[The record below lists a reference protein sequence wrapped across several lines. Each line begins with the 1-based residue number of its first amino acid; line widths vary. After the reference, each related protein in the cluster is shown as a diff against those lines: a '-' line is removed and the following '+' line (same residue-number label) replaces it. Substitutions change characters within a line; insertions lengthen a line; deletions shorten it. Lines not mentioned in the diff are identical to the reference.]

1 MRTESGFASV
11 VGGVI
16 LAVGLCGTQS
26 SPAAERKPARS
37 AATGDKG
44 FGIVT
49 AKTDKDITIKAEGED
64 EAKRYLLAPQ
74 GAAPKADLQAA
85 LKIVFP
91 TNLVMFQSQGDR
103 NPVLT
108 GIQAIHSK
116 TRFGMSTGTVVA
128 VDADPKWPTFDVKP
142 SGRGPTERYVA
153 VWNPATKS
161 VDQRLSQII
170 AGLKVG
176 DKLKVAWFYDERKRA
191 TQIQITAKANVDR
204 SLQFIYRPGMT
215 ADVLYD
221 HYMDF
226 GDDPFIR
233 SDDPACVFSA
243 WTYAQERCPA
253 ICQAASAG
261 GAAGSCSP

>member
-1 MRTESGFASV
+1 MSGKSMFVRVLAGAVLASAFYGESS
-11 VGGVI
+11 
-16 LAVGLCGTQS
+16 LQ
-26 SPAAERKPARS
+26 AAEKKPSQASARQGEG
-37 AATGDKG
+37 T

-49 AKTDKDITIKAEGED
+49 AKTDKDITIKAEGEN

-74 GAAPKADLQAA
+74 GGAPKADLQAA

-91 TNLVMFQSQGDR
+91 TNLVMFQSQGEQ

-116 TRFGMSTGTVVA
+116 TRLGMSTGTVVA

-170 AGLKVG
+170 AGLNVG

-191 TQIQITAKANVDR
+191 TQIQVTTKAKPKRTEDKA
-204 SLQFIYRPGMT
+204 
-215 ADVLYD
+215 
-221 HYMDF
+221 
-226 GDDPFIR
+226 
-233 SDDPACVFSA
+233 
-243 WTYAQERCPA
+243 E
-253 ICQAASAG
+253 AAP
-261 GAAGSCSP
+261 SP